1 MCACFSRSSRCWRRS
16 LTGRT
21 TAACRKREAPPPR
34 CSALLKRLGGHA
46 QRGALRVRSKL
57 ECCVSSL
64 EKASDRARSLP
75 SHVAVGLGL
84 GMAAKN
90 VAPRL
95 RAKERSLLPVQRCS
109 NGPKPTTPSA
119 TRCARARQAYVLR
132 HSPETAK
139 ASACALASHAA
150 AGFALRVAAG
160 TSRHGRAPKERTFP
174 PVQRSLVGLS
184 RPQPAR
190 HGARAASSSTAPPPQ
205 RQRAPAPVRL
215 LHTQQLASHWRR

>member
-21 TAACRKREAPPPR
+21 MAAYRKREAPPPR
-34 CSALLKRLGGHA
+34 CSALLKHA

-119 TRCARARQAYVLR
+119 TRCARGRKACMLR
-132 HSPETAK
+132 HSPEIAK
-139 ASACALASHAA
+139 ASACALASHVVAGLVLGAA
-150 AGFALRVAAG
+150 AGI
-160 TSRHGRAPKERTFP
+160 SRHGHATKERNLP
-174 PVQRSLVGLS
+174 P
-184 RPQPAR
+184 
-190 HGARAASSSTAPPPQ
+190 T
-205 RQRAPAPVRL
+205 
-215 LHTQQLASHWRR
+215 